1 MDVITDLPGYRTT
14 EQLYAGDRTLVYRG
28 VRESDRTSIVIKLLR
43 NEYPSFSELVHFR
56 NQYTIAKNLNIP
68 SIVKPLDLVPYK
80 NSYALIMEEFV
91 GVSLCNYVQEAI
103 DKNQFSES
111 ISLENFLDMA
121 LQLADILHSLYE
133 NKVIHKDIKPANI
146 LINPDSKQIKLIDFS
161 ISSLLPKETQE
172 IQNPNVIEGTLAYLS
187 PEQTGRMNRGIDYRS
202 DFYSLGV
209 TFYELLTKLLP
220 FQSDDPMELVHCHLA
235 KQPIPVH
242 QIKPAVPLI
251 LSQIVSKLMEKN
263 AENRYQS
270 ALGLKHDLEICLAQL
285 QKIGNIETF
294 ALGTRDITGHFLI
307 PEKLY
312 GRETEVD
319 NLLAAFERVS
329 TGCTEIMLVAGF
341 SGIGKSALVQEVYK
355 PITKARGYFIA
366 GKFDQFQRNVPYAA
380 VVKAFGSLV
389 KQLLTESE
397 TQLTTWKQKLLA
409 AFGDNGQIIIDVIP
423 DVELIVGKQPLV
435 QELGATE
442 SQNRFNLVF
451 QKFIRVFCSVEHP
464 LVIFLDDLQW
474 ADSATLKL
482 LQVIMADEK
491 TKYLF
496 LMGAYRDNEVS
507 QTHPLIMTLEAL
519 QNQGAT
525 INHITLTPLDIE
537 HITNLIADTVQRD
550 RGSVILLAELVVGK
564 TQGNP
569 FFVNQFLRTLYEE
582 NLLIFNSEQRNW
594 DWNISEIEAVGI
606 TDNVVELMV
615 GKLRKMPDSTQQVL
629 RLAAC
634 VGNSFDLNTLS
645 IVNEKTTAET
655 FRELLPAIQDGLI
668 LATSKLGVTEEIIQ
682 SHLVITTYNF
692 LHDRVQQAGYTLIE
706 ESSKKTVHLQ
716 IGRLLW
722 QNTSPEKRPE
732 EIFAIVDHLNL
743 GIELIS
749 DQSER
754 TEIAKLNLIAGQKAK
769 AATAHESAIKY
780 LQAGLRLLVEDS
792 WNTQYEVTLALH
804 EEAAEVAFLRGD
816 FDRVQKL
823 AEVVENCAKT
833 LLDKIKVYEV
843 QIQAYM
849 SQNKLLEALNMALQ
863 VLKLLGVEF
872 PSQVSPSDIEQA
884 LGETALI
891 LNGKRIEQLIDLPQ
905 MSDPYKLAAMKLLSS
920 IFIPA
925 YVAAPAVLPLTLCKQ
940 VDLSVQYGNAS
951 VSPFAYANYGFL
963 LCGVVGDID
972 SGYQFGQ
979 LALSLLSRLNAQEIK
994 AKTVVIVN
1002 SFIRHWKEHLRKTLE
1017 PLVSVYSSGME
1028 TGDLEYASYGLM
1040 VYSYFAY
1047 FTGKELTA
1055 LEKEM
1060 GTYRDAIYKIKQE
1073 TALNF
1078 QEISWQAV
1086 LNLLGRS
1093 EDPCRLQGKAYDEQI
1108 RLPLH
1113 QKAND
1118 NSGLCYLYLT
1128 KTFFCYLFE
1137 NYLQGIE
1144 NTTIAEKYL
1153 DGSVGLPV
1161 MPVFHFYDSLVRL
1174 AVYSDTP
1181 QSEQRGILDRVQAN
1195 QEKMQKWAHHA
1206 PMNHLHK
1213 FYLVEAERYRVLGKK
1228 LEAMEMYDKAI
1239 ALAKE
1244 NEYINEEALAHEL
1257 AAKFYLSWGKDTIAQ
1272 VYMQNAHYSYQL
1284 WGALAKV
1291 EDLEE
1296 KYPQF
1301 LARTSAKT
1309 TAQTK
1314 ANRTTIKPTT
1324 TSTNLAETLDLAT
1337 VMKASQAI
1345 SGEIVLSKLL
1355 TRLMKIAIENA
1366 GAEKGF
1372 LILEKAGNWTIEAEG
1387 SVKRDEVSVLRSLP
1401 LNATADSSETPLLA
1415 SAIANYVIRTQEN
1428 VVLNN
1433 ATQEGQ
1439 FTRDPYVAAT
1449 KPKSILCTPLLYQG
1463 KLTGI
1468 FYLENNLIEGAFTTN
1483 RLELLKLLS
1492 AQIAIS
1498 LENAQL
1504 YDQLEEYSRTQE
1516 RKVIERTQELQQEI
1530 AVRMQTEIALSQSE
1544 EKFSTAFRSSP
1555 NPIAIARYAD
1565 GRYIE
1570 VNDSFLST
1578 FNYSREEVIGF
1589 TPIELNLWVDL
1600 EKRDRYKQLLQES
1613 GVIRNQ
1619 EFDCRTSSGEV
1630 RKMLVSADIIE
1641 LGGEACILLVTN
1653 DITERQRVEEALKES
1668 EGKYRDLVETSQ
1680 DMIWSVDAEGRFT
1693 FVNAA
1698 VKHIFGYNPEEMIG
1712 RKFSAFQPPEQLLK
1726 DNEIFQRMLNGESVF
1741 QYETIQLAKDSRP
1754 INLRFNSIVVR
1765 DSEGNILGITGTAS
1779 DITESKKAEAALQQ
1793 AKEVADA
1800 ANKAKSEFLS
1810 KMSHELRT
1818 PLNAILGFTQVLAHD
1833 SSLSHIQQEQIG
1845 IISRSGEHLLT
1856 LINDV
1861 LEMSKIEAGRITG

>member
-1 MDVITDLPGYRTT
+1 M
-14 EQLYAGDRTLVYRG
+14 
-28 VRESDRTSIVIKLLR
+28 
-43 NEYPSFSELVHFR
+43 
-56 NQYTIAKNLNIP
+56 
-68 SIVKPLDLVPYK
+68 
-80 NSYALIMEEFV
+80 
-91 GVSLCNYVQEAI
+91 
-103 DKNQFSES
+103 
-111 ISLENFLDMA
+111 
-121 LQLADILHSLYE
+121 
-133 NKVIHKDIKPANI
+133 
-146 LINPDSKQIKLIDFS
+146 
-161 ISSLLPKETQE
+161 
-172 IQNPNVIEGTLAYLS
+172 
-187 PEQTGRMNRGIDYRS
+187 
-202 DFYSLGV
+202 
-209 TFYELLTKLLP
+209 
-220 FQSDDPMELVHCHLA
+220 
-235 KQPIPVH
+235 
-242 QIKPAVPLI
+242 
-251 LSQIVSKLMEKN
+251 
-263 AENRYQS
+263 
-270 ALGLKHDLEICLAQL
+270 
-285 QKIGNIETF
+285 
-294 ALGTRDITGHFLI
+294 
-307 PEKLY
+307 
-312 GRETEVD
+312 
-319 NLLAAFERVS
+319 
-329 TGCTEIMLVAGF
+329 
-341 SGIGKSALVQEVYK
+341 
-355 PITKARGYFIA
+355 
-366 GKFDQFQRNVPYAA
+366 
-380 VVKAFGSLV
+380 
-389 KQLLTESE
+389 
-397 TQLTTWKQKLLA
+397 
-409 AFGDNGQIIIDVIP
+409 
-423 DVELIVGKQPLV
+423 
-435 QELGATE
+435 
-442 SQNRFNLVF
+442 
-451 QKFIRVFCSVEHP
+451 
-464 LVIFLDDLQW
+464 
-474 ADSATLKL
+474 
-482 LQVIMADEK
+482 
-491 TKYLF
+491 
-496 LMGAYRDNEVS
+496 
-507 QTHPLIMTLEAL
+507 
-519 QNQGAT
+519 
-525 INHITLTPLDIE
+525 
-537 HITNLIADTVQRD
+537 
-550 RGSVILLAELVVGK
+550 
-564 TQGNP
+564 
-569 FFVNQFLRTLYEE
+569 
-582 NLLIFNSEQRNW
+582 
-594 DWNISEIEAVGI
+594 
-606 TDNVVELMV
+606 
-615 GKLRKMPDSTQQVL
+615 
-629 RLAAC
+629 
-634 VGNSFDLNTLS
+634 
-645 IVNEKTTAET
+645 
-655 FRELLPAIQDGLI
+655 
-668 LATSKLGVTEEIIQ
+668 
-682 SHLVITTYNF
+682 
-692 LHDRVQQAGYTLIE
+692 
-706 ESSKKTVHLQ
+706 
-716 IGRLLW
+716 
-722 QNTSPEKRPE
+722 
-732 EIFAIVDHLNL
+732 
-743 GIELIS
+743 
-749 DQSER
+749 
-754 TEIAKLNLIAGQKAK
+754 
-769 AATAHESAIKY
+769 
-780 LQAGLRLLVEDS
+780 
-792 WNTQYEVTLALH
+792 
-804 EEAAEVAFLRGD
+804 
-816 FDRVQKL
+816 
-823 AEVVENCAKT
+823 
-833 LLDKIKVYEV
+833 
-843 QIQAYM
+843 
-849 SQNKLLEALNMALQ
+849 
-863 VLKLLGVEF
+863 
-872 PSQVSPSDIEQA
+872 
-884 LGETALI
+884 
-891 LNGKRIEQLIDLPQ
+891 
-905 MSDPYKLAAMKLLSS
+905 
-920 IFIPA
+920 
-925 YVAAPAVLPLTLCKQ
+925 AAPALLPLTLCKQ

-1002 SFIRHWKEHLRKTLE
+1002 SFIRHWKEHLRETLE

-1113 QKAND
+1113 QQAND
-1118 NSGLCYLYLT
+1118 NSGLFYLYLN
-1128 KTFFCYLFE
+1128 KILFCYLFE

-1161 MPVFHFYDSLVRL
+1161 IPVFHFYDCLVRL

-1181 QSEQRGILDRVQAN
+1181 QSEQQSIVDRVQAN

-1213 FYLVEAERYRVLGKK
+1213 FYLVEAERHRVLGKK

-1244 NEYINEEALAHEL
+1244 NEYINEEALAYEL
-1257 AAKFYLSWGKDTIAQ
+1257 AAKFYLSWGKETIAQ
-1272 VYMQNAHYSYQL
+1272 VYMQNAHYSYQV

-1291 EDLEE
+1291 EDLEK

-1309 TAQTK
+1309 TTQTK
-1314 ANRTTIKPTT
+1314 VNRTTTVPTS
-1324 TSTNLAETLDLAT
+1324 TSTNLGDTLDLAT

-1355 TRLMKIAIENA
+1355 ERLMKIAIENA

-1401 LNATADSSETPLLA
+1401 LNATADSSEIPLLA
-1415 SAIANYVIRTQEN
+1415 AAIANYVIRTQEN

-1433 ATQEGQ
+1433 ASEEGQ
-1439 FTRDPYVAAT
+1439 FTQDPYVAAT
-1449 KPKSILCTPLLYQG
+1449 KPKSILCTPLLHQG

-1498 LENAQL
+1498 IENAQL
-1504 YDQLEEYSRTQE
+1504 YDQLEDYSRTQE

-1530 AVRMQTEIALSQSE
+1530 AVRIQTEIALSQSE

-1555 NPIAIARYAD
+1555 SPIAIARYAD

-1578 FNYSREEVIGF
+1578 FSYSREEVIGF
-1589 TPIELNLWVDL
+1589 TPLELNLWAHL
-1600 EKRDRYKQLLQES
+1600 EESDRYKQLLQES

-1630 RKMLVSADIIE
+1630 RKILVSADIIE

-1680 DMIWSVDAEGRFT
+1680 DMILSLDAEGRIT

-1698 VKHIFGYNPEEMIG
+1698 VKHIFGYCPEEMTG
-1712 RKFSAFQPPEQLLK
+1712 RKFSDFKPPEQLPK
-1726 DNEIFQRMLNGESVF
+1726 DNEIFQRILNGESVF

-1754 INLRFNSIVVR
+1754 INLRVNAIVVR
-1765 DSEGNILGITGTAS
+1765 DSQGKVLGITGTAS

-1818 PLNAILGFTQVLAHD
+1818 PLNAILGFTQVLARD

-1861 LEMSKIEAGRITG
+1861 LEMSKIEAGQITLNPTRFDLYHLLHSLEEMLKLKADSKGLQLSLHINSNIPQYVKADESKLRQVLINLLGNAIKFTTKGSVTLRVAAISAKQKSPTDNELRTITFEVEDTGHGIAPTEVDSLFEAFVQTDAGRKSQEGTGLGLPISRQFVQLMGGDITVSSTLNRGTIFSFDIQISSPEMAEVQPRQSRRRVIGLEPNQPSYRILVVDDKWESRLLLVNVLEPLGLEVREAANGQEAITIWETWKPHLIWMDMQMPVIDGYEATRQIKAMIQEEATVIVALTASAFEEERAIVLSSGCDDFVSKPFQEEVIFAKMAEHLGVQYTYEDLPNFTLSQFGSQNLSVKAGEETEFLRMTLAAMPAEWVIQLHQAAIDADADLILSLVATIPEFDASSAEVITDWINNFRFDKVTNLTEEIIP